1 MNLVPLQAAAAQSLR
16 PEEARGAI
24 IVGRDA
30 GFANTYETFTG
41 TGFTA
46 VDPLN
51 AEAMERALAAAVDG
65 RACRISDG
73 LVAAVRA
80 RGAREW
86 ATSFLADLEGG
97 AC

>member
-30 GFANTYETFTG
+30 GFANTYETFAG

-46 VDPLN
+46 VNPLN
-51 AEAMERALAAAVDG
+51 PEAMDRALAAAISG
-65 RACRISDG
+65 QACRISDE

-86 ATSFLADLEGG
+86 ATTFLADLEG
-97 AC
+97 APC